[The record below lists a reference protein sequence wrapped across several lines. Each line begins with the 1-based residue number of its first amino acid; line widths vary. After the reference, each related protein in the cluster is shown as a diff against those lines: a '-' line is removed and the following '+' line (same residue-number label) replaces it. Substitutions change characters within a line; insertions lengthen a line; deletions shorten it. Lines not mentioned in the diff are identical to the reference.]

1 MTTPQALH
9 LVSIMSRAESQR
21 KGDYRVYESLKR
33 EIAKMNLS
41 NAEYEDAIKRLAK
54 KLRV

>member
-9 LVSIMSRAESQR
+9 LIAIMSRAESQR

-33 EIAKMNLS
+33 EIASMNLTS
-41 NAEYEDAIKRLAK
+41 VEYESAIKRLAR